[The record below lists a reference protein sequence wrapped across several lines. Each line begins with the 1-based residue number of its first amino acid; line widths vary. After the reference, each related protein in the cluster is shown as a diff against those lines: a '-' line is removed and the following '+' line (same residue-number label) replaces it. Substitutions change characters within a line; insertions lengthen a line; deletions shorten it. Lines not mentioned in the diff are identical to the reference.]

1 MDIGSLKY
9 FKDYQIYG
17 TCKIR
22 YLVMPFSETE
32 NSIRELG
39 LVSSLFIHQF
49 IQPLL
54 NIDLWGIVVLGTK
67 ILM

>member
-1 MDIGSLKY
+1 
-9 FKDYQIYG
+9 
-17 TCKIR
+17 
-22 YLVMPFSETE
+22 MPFSETE

-54 NIDLWGIVVLGTK
+54 NIDLWDIVVLGTK